1 MTRRDARA
9 LRVANNHP
17 MTTPPTPVPH
27 MTPDEF
33 REAGRRV
40 VDWIASY
47 MERVGDLP
55 VRAGVEPGQVASM
68 LPEHPPAMGEPW
80 DDIFADIE
88 RVVLPGI
95 THWQSPRFFGYFPC
109 NTTGPAILADMFS
122 SALNAQGMMWSTS
135 PAVTEIETRVLDW
148 MGEILGLP
156 AKFRS
161 DAQTERDGRALRG
174 GGVIQGT
181 ASESTLVCLLAA
193 RSRAKAPI
201 DAMTVYTS
209 TQAHSSIAKGARVAG
224 ITERNLRLVPTRP
237 DYSMDP
243 DALARM
249 MREDAER
256 GLTPVFVCA
265 TVGTTSSGAI
275 DPVREIGAL
284 CRERSAWLH
293 VDAAYAGA
301 AGVCPEFRATINDG
315 LDLADSYVFN
325 PHKWLL
331 TTFDC
336 STLWVEDRAAII
348 DALSITPEYLRNA
361 ASDAGS
367 VIDYRDWQIPLGR
380 RFRSLKLWF
389 VLRHYGVEGLRAYIR
404 EHVRLGELLERL
416 VDADDR
422 FERPAA
428 RCLSLVTFRLKGAD
442 ARSKALMERVNATR
456 EAFLSHTVLPDP
468 ATSESRYTIRM
479 AIGAVGVREEDIRRT
494 WALLQREAQHV

>member
-1 MTRRDARA
+1 
-9 LRVANNHP
+9 
-17 MTTPPTPVPH
+17 
-27 MTPDEF
+27 MTPDQF
-33 REAGRRV
+33 REVGRRV
-40 VDWIASY
+40 VDWIADY
-47 MERVGDLP
+47 MDRVKGLP

-68 LPEHPPAMGEPW
+68 LPGHAPAKGEGW
-80 DDIFADIE
+80 DTILADLE

-109 NTTGPAILADMFS
+109 NTTGPAILADMVS

-148 MGEILGLP
+148 LADILGLP
-156 AKFRS
+156 DKFRS
-161 DAQTERDGRALRG
+161 DAQTTRDGRTLRG

-181 ASESTLVCLLAA
+181 ASESSLVCLLAA
-193 RSRAKAPI
+193 RARAARALPGLSI

-209 TQAHSSIAKGARVAG
+209 TQAHSSIAKDARVAG
-224 ITERNLRLVPTRP
+224 IAERNLRLVPTRA
-237 DYSMDP
+237 DFSMDP

-249 MREDAER
+249 MREDTER

-275 DPVREIGAL
+275 DPVREIGTL
-284 CRERSAWLH
+284 CRERGVWLH

-301 AGVCPEFRATINDG
+301 ASVCPEFRPVLNDG

-336 STLWVEDRAAII
+336 STLWVESREAII

-389 VLRHYGVEGLRAYIR
+389 VLRHYGVEGLRSYIR
-404 EHVRLGELLERL
+404 EHVRLGELLEGL

-422 FERPAA
+422 FERPAD

-468 ATSESRYTIRM
+468 ETSESRYTIRM
-479 AIGAVGVREEDIRRT
+479 AIGAVGVGEEDIRRT
-494 WALLQREAQHV
+494 WAIIAREAGNV